1 MILMSVIL
9 SILFLIA
16 VISVINA
23 LTFPILK
30 KETPLETPLV
40 SILVPARNEAGQIA
54 RTLRSLEEQTYPDFE
69 LILLDD
75 GSSDG
80 TMKIAQQTLEGNPR
94 TKVISG
100 QPLPPGWLGKNWA
113 CHQLAQQAQ
122 GELLIFTDAD
132 VHWAPKALSAIVS
145 LLQQMRADMLTVWPT
160 QRTETWSE
168 RLVVP
173 MMMFVITGYLPEI
186 LVRYTPWQVFAA
198 ANGQC
203 LLFRRAAYDQIGGHQ
218 SVRDNIIEDMGLAR
232 GIKQSGFRL
241 VMALGNRLI
250 DTRMYTNWREVRDGF
265 AKNILAGHG
274 GQPFYLLLSAIFHW
288 CLFLVPWVLLMIG
301 LLSSGSPGWLW
312 LAGTSVLLGLG
323 IRGLSAGITHQRI
336 QDALLLPVSIVLMT
350 IIAARSLLW
359 FFRSGGPDWKGR
371 AVSIR
376 S

>member
-1 MILMSVIL
+1 MIFMFVIL
-9 SILFLIA
+9 STLLLIA

-30 KETPLETPLV
+30 NETPLESPLV

-54 RTLRSLEEQTYPDFE
+54 RTLHSLEEQTYPDFE

-80 TMKIAQQTLEGNPR
+80 TLEIAQQTLEGNPR

-132 VHWAPKALSAIVS
+132 VHWAPEALSAIIS

-203 LLFRRAAYDQIGGHQ
+203 LLFRRTAYEQIGGHQ
-218 SVRDNIIEDMGLAR
+218 SVRNNIIEDMGLAR

-250 DTRMYTNWREVRDGF
+250 DTRMYANWREVRDGF

-288 CLFLVPWVLLMIG
+288 CLFLVPWVLLVIG

-312 LAGTSVLLGLG
+312 LAGISVLLGLG

-336 QDALLLPVSIVLMT
+336 QDALLLPVSVVLMT
-350 IIAARSLLW
+350 IIATRSLLW

>member
-16 VISVINA
+16 VISVVNA

-54 RTLRSLEEQTYPDFE
+54 RTLCSLEEQTYPDFE

-80 TMKIAQQTLEGNPR
+80 TLKIAQQTLEGNPR

-132 VHWAPKALSAIVS
+132 VHWAPEALSAIIS

>member
-1 MILMSVIL
+1 MIFTFVIL
-9 SILFLIA
+9 STLLLIA

-23 LTFPILK
+23 LTFPRLR
-30 KETPLETPLV
+30 KETPIETPLV
-40 SILVPARNEAGQIA
+40 SILVPARNEAGQIT

-75 GSSDG
+75 GSSDE
-80 TMKIAQQTLEGNPR
+80 TMEIARDTLQGDPR
-94 TKVISG
+94 AKVISG

-113 CHQLAQQAQ
+113 CHQLAQQAK
-122 GELLIFTDAD
+122 GELLVFTDAD
-132 VHWAPKALSAIVS
+132 VHWKPEALSAIIS

-203 LLFRRAAYDQIGGHQ
+203 LMFRRAAYDQIGGHQ

-250 DTRMYTNWREVRDGF
+250 DTRMYTNWREVSDGF

-274 GQPFYLLLSAIFHW
+274 GQPFYLFLSAIFHW
-288 CLFLVPWVLLMIG
+288 CLFLAPWVLLVSG
-301 LLSSGSPGWLW
+301 LLSSNSPDWLW
-312 LAGTSVLLGLG
+312 PAGISVFLGLG

-336 QDALLLPVSIVLMT
+336 QDALLLPVSVMLMS
-350 IIAARSLLW
+350 IIAARSLSW

>member
-1 MILMSVIL
+1 MIFMFVIL
-9 SILFLIA
+9 STLLLIA

-23 LTFPILK
+23 LIFPILK

-54 RTLRSLEEQTYPDFE
+54 RTLRSLEDLTYPDFE

-80 TMKIAQQTLEGNPR
+80 TLEIAQQTLEGNPR
-94 TKVISG
+94 TKVITG

-132 VHWAPKALSAIVS
+132 VHWAPEALSAIIS

-203 LLFRRAAYDQIGGHQ
+203 LLFRRTAYEQIGGHQ
-218 SVRDNIIEDMGLAR
+218 SVRNNIIEDMGLAR

-250 DTRMYTNWREVRDGF
+250 DTRMYTNWREVSDGF

-274 GQPFYLLLSAIFHW
+274 GQPFYLFLSAIFHW
-288 CLFLVPWVLLMIG
+288 CLFLVPWVLLVIG
-301 LLSSGSPGWLW
+301 LLLSGSPGWLW
-312 LAGTSVLLGLG
+312 LAGISVFMGLG

>member
-16 VISVINA
+16 VISVVNA

-30 KETPLETPLV
+30 KETPFETPLV

-218 SVRDNIIEDMGLAR
+218 SVHDNIIEDMGLAR

>member
-16 VISVINA
+16 VISVVNA